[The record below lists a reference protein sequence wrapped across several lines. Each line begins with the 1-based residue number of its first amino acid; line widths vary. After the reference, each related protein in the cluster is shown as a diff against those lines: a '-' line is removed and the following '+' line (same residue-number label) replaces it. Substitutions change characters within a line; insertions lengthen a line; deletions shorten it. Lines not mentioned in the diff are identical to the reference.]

1 MSLPSEYRLHQ
12 VKDYHN
18 GWQKLGLE
26 YVLFEKQKG
35 GKEERKEEGRKER
48 LTAGSLLLVGWS
60 ETVEITI
67 MWSLSVKDYQL
78 SKEDS
83 HTSDSSTHLFIH

>member
-1 MSLPSEYRLHQ
+1 MSLPSEYRLHK
-12 VKDYHN
+12 VKDFHN

-26 YVLFEKQKG
+26 YVFFERQKG
-35 GKEERKEEGRKER
+35 GQEEGRKER

-67 MWSLSVKDYQL
+67 MWSLSVKD
-78 SKEDS
+78 
-83 HTSDSSTHLFIH
+83 

>member
-1 MSLPSEYRLHQ
+1 M
-12 VKDYHN
+12 
-18 GWQKLGLE
+18 
-26 YVLFEKQKG
+26 LFEKQKG

-67 MWSLSVKDYQL
+67 
-78 SKEDS
+78 
-83 HTSDSSTHLFIH
+83 

>member
-1 MSLPSEYRLHQ
+1 MSLPSEYRLHK
-12 VKDYHN
+12 VKVCHN

-26 YVLFEKQKG
+26 YVFFERQRG
-35 GKEERKEEGRKER
+35 RQEEGRKER

-67 MWSLSVKDYQL
+67 MWSLSVKD
-78 SKEDS
+78 
-83 HTSDSSTHLFIH
+83 